1 MILSFGFIIF
11 LVDVVEHG
19 LSCSIIIDQDH
30 GALIFVYFSV
40 NFGPS
45 DLIFQNEALPHS
57 FIQHFP
63 CHYESLLKILPS
75 VSSLAGDHVS
85 THPIFF
91 YSEPFFALECFKS
104 FFGSRK
110 RVKFK
115 HHPPSFR
122 IRLQREC
129 QMIEGLRFLDPLRCF
144 EENRQKFFGGFFFV
158 RQFK

>member
-1 MILSFGFIIF
+1 LIIF
-11 LVDVVEHG
+11 LVDVIEHG
-19 LSCSIIIDQDH
+19 LSCSIIINQDH
-30 GALIFVYFSV
+30 GALVFVYLSV

-57 FIQHFP
+57 FIQHLP
-63 CHYESLLKILPS
+63 CHNEFLLKILPS
-75 VSSLAGDHVS
+75 VSRLTGDHVS
-85 THPIFF
+85 PHPIFF
-91 YSEPFFALECFKS
+91 YSEPFFALESFKS

-110 RVKFK
+110 RVEIK

-122 IRLQREC
+122 IRLQRKC
-129 QMIEGLRFLDPLRCF
+129 QMIESFRFLDSLRCF